1 MVLVRAPSALSPTP
15 CKGDVNGSEGQLRLR
30 APILLP
36 GLWGGGGHGGSSIAQ
51 DALLQQ
57 TGK

>member
-1 MVLVRAPSALSPTP
+1 MAQRGT
-15 CKGDVNGSEGQLRLR
+15 EQLRLR

>member
-1 MVLVRAPSALSPTP
+1 MAQRGT
-15 CKGDVNGSEGQLRLR
+15 GQLRVM

-36 GLWGGGGHGGSSIAQ
+36 GLWGGGDLRGDSSIAQ